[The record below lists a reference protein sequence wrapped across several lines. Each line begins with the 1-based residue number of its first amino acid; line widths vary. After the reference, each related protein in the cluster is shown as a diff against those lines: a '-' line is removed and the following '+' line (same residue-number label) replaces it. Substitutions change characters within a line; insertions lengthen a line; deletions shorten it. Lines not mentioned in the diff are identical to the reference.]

1 MALQTIATVPG
12 GAPVVARAAANLN
25 EMGGNVQKAIEIRG
39 TNPVALV
46 AVSKLGGAKN
56 AAYALEGLNTL
67 SRKTPVRKTTGRK
80 KKAKGLRLQELNKVI
95 RSVKKRRLM
104 SIVSNNVTKIP
115 VNLDEARLKKYY
127 QKVIK
132 ANILRAPFSKIVR
145 TAAKKK

>member
-12 GAPVVARAAANLN
+12 GAPVIARAAANLN
-25 EMGGNVQKAIEIRG
+25 EMGGNVQKAIEIKG
-39 TNPVALV
+39 ANPVALV

-115 VNLDEARLKKYY
+115 VNLDEAKLKKYY